1 MAAWVAMIYLCSP
14 VGDDCT
20 LIGSTQLFY
29 NNEACLEEMF
39 TVGRFYEQQGFEVD
53 GYCHRIIQD
62 SA

>member
-1 MAAWVAMIYLCSP
+1 MSAWVALLYLCFP
-14 VGDDCT
+14 AGDECT

-29 NNEACLEEMF
+29 NHEACLDEMV
-39 TVGRFYEQQGFEVD
+39 TVARSYELQGLRVD